1 MGSVGTGLFSSVT
14 GVLLLY
20 FMTDTL
26 GIAAAT
32 AGVVLFIP
40 KFWDVFFDP
49 LVGIA
54 SDRTRCRWGR
64 RQPYLVVGGA
74 LSASAFFALFSVPDL
89 GTPYARALWVG
100 ATFFIGMSAYA
111 LFAVPYAA
119 MPAEMSDDP
128 HERTVIMSWR
138 MGFVLL
144 GTIAGA
150 VAGPMLVQ
158 AAGGG
163 REGYR
168 TMGAAL
174 ALLVALAM
182 LTTAFSARS
191 FPLRQASAHAMPAR
205 EQLRLALANQP
216 YFVLLLAYVIVLV
229 GNGAMAAAAPYFCVH
244 VLGGKPDAVGLVFGC
259 LLLAAIVAMPLW
271 VAAARRFGKPRSAI
285 AAALVFGTALAAMA
299 GIDRASPLPLFYGLC
314 AAAGLGF
321 AGTQLLPFSML
332 TDVIERDAVHSGL
345 RREGSFTGLFI
356 AGEKAGLAIGP
367 LVTAG
372 VLSISGF
379 VASTDGAA
387 VQPASALVGAGLAFS
402 LVPAAFVFI
411 GALVLKKY
419 RL

>member
-14 GVLLLY
+14 GILLLF

-32 AGVVLFIP
+32 AGLVLFIP
-40 KFWDVFFDP
+40 KFWDVVFDP

-54 SDRTRCRWGR
+54 SDRTHSRWGR
-64 RQPYLVVGGA
+64 RQPYLLVGGA
-74 LSASAFFALFSVPDL
+74 LSAVAFFALFSVPDL
-89 GTPYARALWVG
+89 GTPNARALWVG
-100 ATFFIGMSAYA
+100 TAFFVGMSAYA

-128 HERTVIMSWR
+128 HERTVILSWR

-144 GTIAGA
+144 GTLAGA
-150 VAGPMLVQ
+150 VAGPMMVQ

-163 REGYR
+163 RAGYH

-174 ALLVALAM
+174 AVLVALAM
-182 LTTAFSARS
+182 LTTALNTRS
-191 FPLRQASAHAMPAR
+191 FPLRQASAHAMPAG
-205 EQLRLALANQP
+205 EQLRLALANRP
-216 YFVLLLAYVIVLV
+216 YFVLLLAYVLVLA

-244 VLGGKPDAVGLVFGC
+244 VLGRKPDSVGLVFGC
-259 LLLAAIVAMPLW
+259 LLLAATAAMPLW
-271 VAAARRFGKPRSAI
+271 VAVARRFGKLGSAI
-285 AAALVFGTALAAMA
+285 AAALVFGAALTAMA
-299 GIDRASPLPLFYGLC
+299 GVDRNTPLPLFYALC
-314 AAAGLGF
+314 AVAGLGF

-332 TDVIERDAVHSGL
+332 TDVIERDAVRSGL
-345 RREGSFTGLFI
+345 RREGGFTGLFI

-402 LVPAAFVFI
+402 LVPAAFVLA
-411 GALVLKKY
+411 GVLVLRRY